1 MTIFYAG
8 KVLVFDAFAPEKATE
23 IMELATKLSS
33 DSTNPDTNKSLP
45 SASTAKENQDVAKVP
60 QHNTVQEQA
69 VAKPG
74 PAPIKSGM
82 FL

>member
-45 SASTAKENQDVAKVP
+45 SASTTKENQDVAKVS

-74 PAPIKSGM
+74 AAPIKSGM